1 VEEVPEPVLTL
12 VVPLVEVLV
21 LVAVLIL
28 ILLLYEEASYMLLS
42 GITPTT

>member
-1 VEEVPEPVLTL
+1 VLTL

-28 ILLLYEEASYMLLS
+28 ILLLYEEAPYMLLS